1 MENMTFEAVNK
12 IQVVEQL
19 NEEFTLCKCWVMSH
33 GRNRN
38 MSYISK
44 ETVEKSLPSLD
55 YAPVVGFL
63 YKNDKGEYRIA
74 GHECHLDTDEWELIP
89 DTQAFGVVKPN
100 SYSWETIDEYGVES
114 EYLCAEL
121 VMWTG
126 RFKGLLDSVYNE
138 DIYWAQS
145 MEISVSEYRP
155 WEEDSNY
162 VEILE
167 MNFSALCLLGKYDNP
182 DENVTPCFIN
192 ARVEPVKFSIAE
204 FADQLAELKD
214 KLFAFEEKEGENMD
228 ENKEFTT
235 EAETSSN
242 ETTEAV
248 AETETV
254 KTEASSNEVTEPVAE
269 PTYSI
274 SQFQLTANEK
284 WEKISSAIRGM
295 NKVTD
300 SFDIWYYLEDFDD
313 NYAYVERYVYNYSDD
328 TCEKKYGRV
337 AYSIGD
343 NEAKIN
349 SDFEEMRV
357 MWLTIEEADAVEE
370 ARNNYSAVQA
380 QNADFEAQITVLNE
394 QISTLTPYKL
404 AVEKAEREKAESEI
418 FAKYDG
424 RIGEMPEYKLLKEKS
439 NEYDLEQLDKECIM
453 LVGKFAMST
462 FAFKESKTTKT
473 ETMKF
478 SVETTPAK
486 ASIYGDLFERYGN
499 ND

>member
-1 MENMTFEAVNK
+1 MENITFEAVNK

-74 GHECHLDTDEWELIP
+74 GHECHLDTEEWELIP

-114 EYLCAEL
+114 EYLCVEL

-214 KLFAFEEKEGENMD
+214 KLFAFEDKEGENMD
-228 ENKEFTT
+228 ENKEFTAET
-235 EAETSSN
+235 EPEVVEPETSSN
-242 ETTEAV
+242 ET
-248 AETETV
+248 
-254 KTEASSNEVTEPVAE
+254 EP
-269 PTYSI
+269 
-274 SQFQLTANEK
+274 
-284 WEKISSAIRGM
+284 
-295 NKVTD
+295 
-300 SFDIWYYLEDFDD
+300 
-313 NYAYVERYVYNYSDD
+313 
-328 TCEKKYGRV
+328 
-337 AYSIGD
+337 
-343 NEAKIN
+343 
-349 SDFEEMRV
+349 
-357 MWLTIEEADAVEE
+357 AVEPEVIPVDYE
-370 ARNNYSAVQA
+370 ALYNDALVTIDALTA
-380 QNADFEAQITVLNE
+380 QNADFEAQITTLNE

-462 FAFKESKTTKT
+462 FAFKESKTTKA

-486 ASIYGDLFERYGN
+486 VSPYGDIFERYGN

>member
-1 MENMTFEAVNK
+1 MENITFEAVNK

-74 GHECHLDTDEWELIP
+74 GHECHLDTEEWELIP

-114 EYLCAEL
+114 EYLCVEL

-214 KLFAFEEKEGENMD
+214 KLFAFEDKEGENMD
-228 ENKEFTT
+228 ENKEFTAET
-235 EAETSSN
+235 EPKAVEPETSSN
-242 ETTEAV
+242 ET
-248 AETETV
+248 
-254 KTEASSNEVTEPVAE
+254 EPVVE
-269 PTYSI
+269 PEATPVDYEALYNDALVTI
-274 SQFQLTANEK
+274 DALT
-284 WEKISSAIRGM
+284 
-295 NKVTD
+295 
-300 SFDIWYYLEDFDD
+300 
-313 NYAYVERYVYNYSDD
+313 
-328 TCEKKYGRV
+328 
-337 AYSIGD
+337 
-343 NEAKIN
+343 
-349 SDFEEMRV
+349 
-357 MWLTIEEADAVEE
+357 
-370 ARNNYSAVQA
+370 A
-380 QNADFEAQITVLNE
+380 QNADFEAQITALNE

-404 AVEKAEREKAESEI
+404 AVEKAEREQAESEI

-453 LVGKFAMST
+453 LVGKFAMNT
-462 FAFKESKTTKT
+462 FALKETKTPKT

>member
-44 ETVEKSLPSLD
+44 ETVEKNLPSLD

-74 GHECHLDTDEWELIP
+74 GHECHLDTEEWELIP

-114 EYLCAEL
+114 EYLCVEL

-235 EAETSSN
+235 ETEIETSTD
-242 ETTEAV
+242 ETATEPEV
-248 AETETV
+248 VEP
-254 KTEASSNEVTEPVAE
+254 EASSNETEPVVE
-269 PTYSI
+269 PEVAPVDYEALYNDALITI
-274 SQFQLTANEK
+274 DALT
-284 WEKISSAIRGM
+284 
-295 NKVTD
+295 
-300 SFDIWYYLEDFDD
+300 
-313 NYAYVERYVYNYSDD
+313 
-328 TCEKKYGRV
+328 
-337 AYSIGD
+337 
-343 NEAKIN
+343 
-349 SDFEEMRV
+349 
-357 MWLTIEEADAVEE
+357 
-370 ARNNYSAVQA
+370 A
-380 QNADFEAQITVLNE
+380 QNADFEAQITALNE

-404 AVEKAEREKAESEI
+404 AVEKAEREQAESEI

-424 RIGEMPEYKLLKEKS
+424 RIGEMPEYILLKEKS
-439 NEYDLEQLDKECIM
+439 SDYDLEQLDKECIM
-453 LVGKFAMST
+453 LVGKFAMNT
-462 FAFKESKTTKT
+462 FALKETKTLKT

-486 ASIYGDLFERYGN
+486 VSIYGDLFERYGN